1 MSAPP
6 ANSLPR
12 FDVAMLGARRN
23 YVVPRALASVG
34 MLETF
39 YTDIYLGNPA
49 LRGLLNSLPP
59 KLTPAPLRRLQG
71 RYHPELPRRN
81 VVSFNLVGLQENL
94 RRRRAR
100 SFTDLLQHF
109 ADSGRMF
116 CEAILRQGELRGAG
130 LYAVCGGALELCLD
144 AQQRGVPTLL
154 DQNVAPFRF
163 YNRLA
168 KEECERWPG
177 WQQDLL
183 ETPEDNPFSPREEA
197 EWQSATRILAPS
209 EYIARELVHAGVEAN
224 KIRVLPFCWKETG
237 EQTAHRRDRAVSREL
252 HVLFVGG
259 ASLMKGLPYLL
270 EALRLLN
277 SRLFKC
283 QVVGS
288 IEVDPARLAPYSQHA
303 TFVGHVPRTEMTQ
316 FYRWADVLV
325 FPTLSDSFGMVQLEA
340 MAHAVPVIATPNAGS
355 VVRDGVDGFVVPI
368 RDPEAIAAH
377 IERLSTYPTLLRV
390 LAENAK
396 SRVNDFNFRAYTKA
410 VARHISDVLPMRL
423 VEVESLRSDED
434 EVQVSG

>member
-1 MSAPP
+1 MNAPL
-6 ANSLPR
+6 ADSLPR

-71 RYHPELPRRN
+71 RYHSELPRRN
-81 VVSFNLVGLQENL
+81 VVSFDLVGLQEIL

-116 CEAILRQGELRGAG
+116 CEAILRQGALKGVG

-144 AQQRGVPTLL
+144 AQQRGVPSLL

-177 WQQDLL
+177 WQPDLL
-183 ETPEDNPFSPREEA
+183 DIPEQHPLVDREEQ
-197 EWQSATRILAPS
+197 EWDAADIILAPS
-209 EYIARELVHAGVEAN
+209 RFVSRELVSAGVDPSR
-224 KIRVLPFCWKETG
+224 IQVLPFCVNRPFT
-237 EQTAHRRDRAVSREL
+237 AVSRRPRRDQTL
-252 HVLFVGG
+252 NVLFVGG
-259 ASLMKGLPYLL
+259 VALMKGVQYLL
-270 EALRLLN
+270 EALRRLN
-277 SRLFKC
+277 SPRIAC
-283 QVVGS
+283 RVVGAVQVNAGC
-288 IEVDPARLAPYSQHA
+288 IAQHRGRA
-303 TFVGHVPRTEMTQ
+303 SFDGHVPSKDMTGVYQ
-316 FYRWADVLV
+316 WADVLV

-340 MAHAVPVIATPNAGS
+340 MGHGVPVIATPNSGD
-355 VVRDGVDGFVVPI
+355 VVRDGVDGFIVPI
-368 RDPEAIAAH
+368 RDADAIAARLEQLLLDTH
-377 IERLSTYPTLLRV
+377 LRQSLSASAIERTRDFGLPAYTQS
-390 LAENAK
+390 LAE
-396 SRVNDFNFRAYTKA
+396 T
-410 VARHISDVLPMRL
+410 L
-423 VEVESLRSDED
+423 VHGVRSEA
-434 EVQVSG
+434 EIRN